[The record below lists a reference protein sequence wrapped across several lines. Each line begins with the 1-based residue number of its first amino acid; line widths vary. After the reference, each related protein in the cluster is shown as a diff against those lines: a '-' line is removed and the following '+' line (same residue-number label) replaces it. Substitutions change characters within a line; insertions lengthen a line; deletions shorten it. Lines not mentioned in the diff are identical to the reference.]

1 MALAL
6 GALACGGDDG
16 DDVPAPLPVP
26 ACTAA
31 AAGSADVAAPTLAYT
46 LADRWHEAWLASPAV
61 VDLDGDGTGEIIL
74 LGSVQNTAQDQR
86 ERGVALWVTRADG
99 TRPDAWVA
107 PPHFPDYRAGLW
119 DFGDNVVGATNQV
132 AVADLDP
139 TRAGPELVFAGFDG
153 RVHAVDA
160 RGQVLW
166 ARDFAQRDAEVTGGV
181 VVADLSGD
189 GVPEIVFATYSAAGG
204 RLIVLDAAGNQRH
217 ALPLPGRGAMPVPT
231 IGDVDGDGA
240 LEIVVSLKD
249 GEDRV
254 RQTQIYTVAGSAT
267 NCLAWPTGRGNY
279 RRDGYLPPR

>member
-1 MALAL
+1 M
-6 GALACGGDDG
+6 
-16 DDVPAPLPVP
+16 
-26 ACTAA
+26 
-31 AAGSADVAAPTLAYT
+31 
-46 LADRWHEAWLASPAV
+46 
-61 VDLDGDGTGEIIL
+61 
-74 LGSVQNTAQDQR
+74 
-86 ERGVALWVTRADG
+86 
-99 TRPDAWVA
+99 
-107 PPHFPDYRAGLW
+107 
-119 DFGDNVVGATNQV
+119 
-132 AVADLDP
+132 
-139 TRAGPELVFAGFDG
+139 FAGFDG

-240 LEIVVSLKD
+240 PEIVVSLKD

-254 RQTQIYTVAGSAT
+254 RQTLVYKVPGAAA
-267 NCLAWPTGRGNY
+267 NCLLWPTGRGNY
-279 RRDGYLPPR
+279 RRDGYLPPA